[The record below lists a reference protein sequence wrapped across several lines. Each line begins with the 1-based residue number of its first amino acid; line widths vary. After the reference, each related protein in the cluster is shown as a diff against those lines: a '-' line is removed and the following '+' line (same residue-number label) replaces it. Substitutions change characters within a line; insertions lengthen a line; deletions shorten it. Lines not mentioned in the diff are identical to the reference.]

1 MFRRKVNYCHR
12 FNKFLPRKS
21 NMKVLHINSST
32 RDENSQSLLIA
43 KKIIDRL
50 KIKYADNIIL
60 DEFNLFEDELP
71 AFDKTAVGAKMALF
85 TGQDSNSREKEAW
98 EGIKK
103 VFDRFADAD
112 VYVFNIPL
120 WNNNI
125 PYILKQFIDVVSQ
138 PGWAFGFDPN
148 TGYTGLLNGKKAY
161 LVFASGVYFDGIQAN
176 FGTDFAT
183 PYMNDWLKFIGVTDV
198 ENIHVSPTVLNAD
211 YEKTKA
217 EAIQHVNQLI

>member
-1 MFRRKVNYCHR
+1 
-12 FNKFLPRKS
+12 
-21 NMKVLHINSST
+21 MKVLHINSST
-32 RDENSQSLLIA
+32 RDQNSQSLLIA
-43 KKIIDRL
+43 KQIIANL
-50 KIKYADNIIL
+50 KAKHGERIIL

-85 TGQDSNSREKEAW
+85 TGQDTNTREKETW
-98 EGIKK
+98 ENIKT
-103 VFDRFADAD
+103 VYDRFAEAD

-138 PGWAFGFDPN
+138 PGWSFAFDPN

-161 LVFASGVYFDGIQAN
+161 LVFASGVYFDGIQPN
-176 FGTDFAT
+176 FGSDFAT
-183 PYMNDWLKFIGVTDV
+183 PYMNDWLKFIGITDI
-198 ENIHVSPTVLNAD
+198 ENIHISPTVLNAD

-217 EAIQHVNQLI
+217 NVIQQLNDLA